1 MDYIEDLKELCET
14 ISGEIADANEK
25 IRSTGGKLTGADID
39 YIDKLTHSMKSIKAV
54 ITMMEDE
61 GYSSEGGMS
70 NRGGSYRG
78 DSYGSYARGR
88 RNARRDSRGRYSS
101 EGGYSRHG
109 DLAEELHQLMADA
122 PNEQIKRDLQRLAE
136 KLEQM

>member
-14 ISGEIADANEK
+14 ISGEIADANDK

-54 ITMMEDE
+54 ISMMEDE
-61 GYSSEGGMS
+61 GYSSEGMPY
-70 NRGGSYRG
+70 RGGSYR
-78 DSYGSYARGR
+78 YNSYARGR
-88 RNARRDSRGRYSS
+88 RNARRDSMGRYAS

-109 DLAEELHQLMADA
+109 DLVEELHQLMADA
-122 PNEQIKRDLQRLAE
+122 PNDQIRHDLKRLAD